1 MGDYVILFCTVPKR
15 KDGDL
20 IGEKLVRE
28 KLAACVS
35 VIGTMRSLYTWKGEV
50 CRDDEHLLIIKSRN
64 ALFNRIKEV
73 ILSVHPYDVPEILSV
88 SIVDGHDAYLKWIDE
103 VTTAL

>member
-1 MGDYVILFCTVPKR
+1 MGDYAVLFCTVPKQE
-15 KDGDL
+15 DGSL
-20 IGEKLVRE
+20 IGEKLVHE
-28 KLAACVS
+28 GLAACVS
-35 VIGTMRSLYTWKGEV
+35 VIGNMRSLYTWKGEV

-64 ALFNRIKEV
+64 VLFNRIKEV

-103 VTTAL
+103 VTTAI